1 MSDSIKKRVVI
12 ALGYFDSVHRG
23 HKKVIERAVLEA
35 QKKQAN
41 TVVFTFKDNLKAVLF
56 GEKEKVVYTAL
67 ERGVFIK
74 ALGVDE
80 IYFAPASLE
89 FLSMDKSKFLDALN
103 EKFDIISY
111 VSGEDYRFGKGGDG
125 DVDFIERYAKEHGQT
140 ATVVETLNF
149 EQGKISTTIIKE
161 FLTKGEVQKANALLG
176 RAYSI
181 TGEVFRDR
189 EIGSKLGFPTINIKI
204 DRDKHSLKS
213 GVYFGKIAVDGKVY
227 KAIIN
232 YGARPTFNLDEK
244 LIEAHI
250 IDFDGELYGR
260 TLTVCFEMFLRD
272 IKKFNNQEE
281 LKNQL
286 KNDLIAVKN
295 YD

>member
-140 ATVVETLNF
+140 VTVVQTLNF

-189 EIGSKLGFPTINIKI
+189 EVGSKLGFPTVNIKI
-204 DRDKHSLKS
+204 DRDKHSLKN

-286 KNDLIAVKN
+286 KKDLIAVKN